1 LHVKSNASEKLQ
13 CFQFG
18 ANDSS
23 KFSYEPSFAEEQS
36 DAIADKNKKEVTW
49 KAKPI
54 ELDGV
59 KYALNPKNN
68 EVYDYE
74 SYVNGNP
81 EKVADLIVK
90 GKGETATYELKFI
103 LK

>member
-13 CFQFG
+13 CFQFTS
-18 ANDSS
+18 NDVN
-23 KFSYEPSFAEEQS
+23 KFAYEPSFDEEQS

-59 KYALNPKNN
+59 KYALNQKTN
-68 EVYDYE
+68 EVYDYD

-81 EKVADLIVK
+81 EKVADLVIS
-90 GKGETATYELKFI
+90 GKGAKATYELKF
-103 LK
+103 L